1 MKHLVTLL
9 MRKAMSKKRNAY
21 AEDYGSDWAPDF
33 DYDDKKQSIRD
44 KRREKLN
51 QRSQYLDELDTPVTT
66 NKSGKKF

>member
-1 MKHLVTLL
+1 

>member
-1 MKHLVTLL
+1 
-9 MRKAMSKKRNAY
+9 MSKKRNAY

>member
-1 MKHLVTLL
+1 
-9 MRKAMSKKRNAY
+9 MSKKRNAY

-44 KRREKLN
+44 KRRQKLN

>member
-1 MKHLVTLL
+1 
-9 MRKAMSKKRNAY
+9 MSKKRNAY
-21 AEDYGSDWAPDF
+21 AEDYGSDWTPDF

-66 NKSGKKF
+66 NKPGKKF

>member
-1 MKHLVTLL
+1 
-9 MRKAMSKKRNAY
+9 MSKKRNAY

-51 QRSQYLDELDTPVTT
+51 QRSQYLDELDTPVIT

>member
-1 MKHLVTLL
+1 

-33 DYDDKKQSIRD
+33 DYNDKKQSIRD

>member
-1 MKHLVTLL
+1 
-9 MRKAMSKKRNAY
+9 MSKKRNAY

-33 DYDDKKQSIRD
+33 DYNDKKQSIRD

>member
-1 MKHLVTLL
+1 MKHLVPLL

-66 NKSGKKF
+66 NKPGKKF